1 MNTHVKNFLL
11 RGMIFGGFGPIV
23 MAGIYLALSLSISG
37 FSLSGDEVFFAVLS
51 TYLLAFLQAGA
62 SVFREIERIPFA
74 VSNLMHF
81 GLLYIAYTA
90 CYLVNAWIPF
100 DGRVVLIFTGIFAV
114 GYLVVWLSVYFSI
127 RLVSN
132 RFNERLSERAGI

>member
-1 MNTHVKNFLL
+1 MNRYVKIFLF
-11 RGMIFGGFGPIV
+11 RGMLFGGFGPLV
-23 MAGIYLALSLSISG
+23 MAVIYLALSLSISG
-37 FSLSGDEVFFAVLS
+37 FSLSGSEVFVAVLS
-51 TYLLAFLQAGA
+51 TYLLAFLVAGA

-100 DGRVVLIFTGIFAV
+100 DGRVLLVFTGVFVLGYVAV
-114 GYLVVWLSVYFSI
+114 CLCVYASI
-127 RLVSN
+127 RVLSR
-132 RFNERLSERAGI
+132 RFNERLSERSDI